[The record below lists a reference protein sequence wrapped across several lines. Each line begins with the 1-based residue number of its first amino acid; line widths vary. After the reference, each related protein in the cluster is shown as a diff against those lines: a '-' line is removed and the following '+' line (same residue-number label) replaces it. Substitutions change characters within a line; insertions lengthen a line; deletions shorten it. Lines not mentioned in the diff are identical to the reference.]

1 MLNTGSSRPIS
12 LALNTGSLC
21 AIGSA
26 DTRRLSR
33 YCQRQYALW
42 LRLCARFTPRI
53 RLRYRP
59 ISLALN
65 TGSIATPRDPT
76 PTRNEIPMPNAFQR
90 RFPLLA
96 LQFIHF
102 RELRTSWLILLLLV
116 FLVTIATTYPEVSRD
131 SAFWIRHIWIIA
143 LLLHAAILAI
153 SIANARRTTLIMNSM
168 QRIRPWIRSQIAATL
183 LIEFPFVG
191 LVWAFFGFGN
201 GNAFVPFFNGL
212 AMALFLAATTIS
224 VCGSLQTTLLSLD
237 ASKSNRLRLV
247 TSAPWLLVAWILGL
261 SAGLNAN
268 YHHAPLVELSALA
281 ALALSNATIHA
292 FLSRIPNE

>member
-1 MLNTGSSRPIS
+1 
-12 LALNTGSLC
+12 
-21 AIGSA
+21 
-26 DTRRLSR
+26 
-33 YCQRQYALW
+33 
-42 LRLCARFTPRI
+42 
-53 RLRYRP
+53 
-59 ISLALN
+59 
-65 TGSIATPRDPT
+65 
-76 PTRNEIPMPNAFQR
+76 MPNAFQR

-131 SAFWIRHIWIIA
+131 SAFWIRHIWIIT

>member
-1 MLNTGSSRPIS
+1 
-12 LALNTGSLC
+12 
-21 AIGSA
+21 
-26 DTRRLSR
+26 
-33 YCQRQYALW
+33 
-42 LRLCARFTPRI
+42 
-53 RLRYRP
+53 
-59 ISLALN
+59 
-65 TGSIATPRDPT
+65 
-76 PTRNEIPMPNAFQR
+76 MPNAFQR

-143 LLLHAAILAI
+143 LLLHAAIL
-153 SIANARRTTLIMNSM
+153 MNSM

-237 ASKSNRLRLV
+237 ASKSNRMRLV